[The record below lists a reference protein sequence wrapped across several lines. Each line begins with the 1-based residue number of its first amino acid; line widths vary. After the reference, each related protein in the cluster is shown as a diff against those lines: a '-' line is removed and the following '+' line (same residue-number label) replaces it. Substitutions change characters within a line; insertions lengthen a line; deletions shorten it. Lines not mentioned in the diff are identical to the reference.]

1 MALGK
6 QDPVHNSEKGYTSV
20 PRWVMLFR
28 MASCS
33 YHIVCRL
40 SCKYNPLVF
49 RVSLTLMQ
57 WVPLGLCTLGAL
69 TKTIFR

>member
-20 PRWVMLFR
+20 PRLVMLFR

-40 SCKYNPLVF
+40 SCKYNTCIL
-49 RVSLTLMQ
+49 SLTNSQAMGSTG
-57 WVPLGLCTLGAL
+57 PLYSWS
-69 TKTIFR
+69 IN